1 MQRRLSFTDVEPS
14 AKFDLNITTG
24 DLFSGNKTTLNV
36 VKPAAKLGNLNISVG
51 NVFSGNTSTINR
63 K

>member
-1 MQRRLSFTDVEPS
+1 MQSLSFTAVELSP
-14 AKFDLNITTG
+14 KFDLNITTG
-24 DLFSGNKTTLNV
+24 NLFSGNTTTLNV

-51 NVFSGNTSTINR
+51 NVFSGNNTTINR